1 MLRSNLKNKA
11 YKSKTIADIAVYKKQ
26 RNYIIRL
33 NKETMHNHFN
43 SLDLDTKKGLKPF
56 RIVYK
61 PYFSNINTEI
71 VWSWLKKITNL

>member
-1 MLRSNLKNKA
+1 MNEVIRKIIMLRSNFKNRA
-11 YKSKTIADIAVYKKQ
+11 YKSKTTADVAVYKKQ

-33 NKETMHNHFN
+33 NKETMHNHFD

-61 PYFSNINTEI
+61 PFFLI
-71 VWSWLKKITNL
+71 

>member
-1 MLRSNLKNKA
+1 MLRSNFKNKA
-11 YKSKTIADIAVYKKQ
+11 YKSKTTADIAVYKKQ

-33 NKETMHNHFN
+33 NKETMP
-43 SLDLDTKKGLKPF
+43 KKGFKPF

-71 VWSWLKKITNL
+71 V